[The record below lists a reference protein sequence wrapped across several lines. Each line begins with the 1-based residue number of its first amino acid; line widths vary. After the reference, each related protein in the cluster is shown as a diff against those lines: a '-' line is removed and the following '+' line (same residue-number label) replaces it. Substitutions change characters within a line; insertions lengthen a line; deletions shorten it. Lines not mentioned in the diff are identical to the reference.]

1 MSAEIHITV
10 QVDKITPETTQ
21 ALCALLQCTSA
32 VDGVA
37 LGFAAP
43 EAKQQPDST
52 PTPVAAM
59 AAAPTAPTAEQ
70 TYAPPAPTVAPTSA
84 PTYTLD
90 QLVTAGAGL
99 LDAGKMQDLVG
110 LLAKYEVQALTQ
122 IKPEQYGALAAD
134 LRALGARL

>member
-1 MSAEIHITV
+1 MSADITITL
-10 QVDKITPETTQ
+10 QLDKLTPEQ
-21 ALCALLQCTSA
+21 LQGLCALVQQANATPA
-32 VDGVA
+32 QETPV
-37 LGFAAP
+37 GFAPATAPQAP
-43 EAKQQPDST
+43 EP
-52 PTPVAAM
+52 
-59 AAAPTAPTAEQ
+59 PTAPAAPVTQPTA
-70 TYAPPAPTVAPTSA
+70 ALPPSVAPTSA